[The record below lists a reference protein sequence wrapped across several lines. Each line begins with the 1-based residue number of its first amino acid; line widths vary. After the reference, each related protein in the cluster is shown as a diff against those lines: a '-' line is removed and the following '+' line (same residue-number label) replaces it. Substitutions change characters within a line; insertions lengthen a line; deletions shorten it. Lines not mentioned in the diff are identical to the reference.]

1 MTDITLFGAID
12 IEDYHALRW
21 MIQFF
26 RRRGSIKIYGTQWIG
41 CRSHCQSNHQH
52 LVLCFHAPNN
62 KNFKIRLCY
71 AALTYKI

>member
-26 RRRGSIKIYGTQWIG
+26 RRRGSIKMYGTQWM
-41 CRSHCQSNHQH
+41 
-52 LVLCFHAPNN
+52 
-62 KNFKIRLCY
+62 
-71 AALTYKI
+71 